1 MNIVP
6 RLLLQILTYMPKY
19 QLDKIIE
26 KYKWNYKAQ
35 ELSCWE
41 QHVYLVFAQLAYRE
55 SLRDI
60 ESCLEAFEY
69 IRYNPSYSYYN
80 RSTIYLDNVIK

>member
-41 QHVYLVFAQLAYRE
+41 NMF
-55 SLRDI
+55 I
-60 ESCLEAFEY
+60 
-69 IRYNPSYSYYN
+69 
-80 RSTIYLDNVIK
+80 